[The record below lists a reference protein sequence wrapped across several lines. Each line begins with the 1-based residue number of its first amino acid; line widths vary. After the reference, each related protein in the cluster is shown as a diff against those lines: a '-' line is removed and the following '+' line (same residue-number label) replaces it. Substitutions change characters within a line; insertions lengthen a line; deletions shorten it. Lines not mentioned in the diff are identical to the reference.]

1 MKKLLLILILSTTA
15 LAKVK
20 ITKLDYKNDNN
31 FGVVTINL
39 DAELK
44 ETPELTIKDD
54 MVQLAIPNS
63 YVWPKIE
70 NQVSVN
76 NKFDSTL
83 MAYQFD
89 KDLVR
94 VRANLPYD
102 LKGKENKVSVV
113 LGDKSISLYFP
124 KLAVKTNGQKVASAI
139 KHVETETTTKTKKT
153 DSYDE
158 SYLNT
163 LLKDKEAKAA
173 KTAKTITNYEN
184 VLNSEKTK
192 VQTEVV
198 DQVKTKA
205 SALAKNEFNF
215 SSYIFK
221 FIGFFALLV
230 AGLYAAFNFFRK
242 GMLKKSGLGFF
253 SSAKMVE
260 VLSTTYLGPK
270 RSILVIR
277 AHKQVFLVA
286 QSEKGMD
293 FLTEIKDT
301 AAFIKDGEK
310 EVIGSNFDTNLE
322 KASSIEKDFKLK
334 EMIQATEKQVEVRP
348 EYNAAAEV
356 TRTQKD
362 KVSLSKQIKSKVKE
376 LKQFQ

>member
-1 MKKLLLILILSTTA
+1 MKKLLLILILATSSF
-15 LAKVK
+15 AKVK

-39 DAELK
+39 DGELK
-44 ETPELTIKDD
+44 TTPELTIKDD

-63 YVWPKIE
+63 FVWPKIE
-70 NQVSVN
+70 NQVSIN
-76 NKFDSTL
+76 KKFDSTI

-113 LGDKSISLYFP
+113 LGEKSISLYFP
-124 KLAVKTNGQKVASAI
+124 KFDVKTNGQKVASAV
-139 KHVETETTTKTKKT
+139 KHVEQEAPAHNVKG
-153 DSYDE
+153 DAYDE
-158 SYLNT
+158 SYLSK

-173 KTAKTITNYEN
+173 KTANTISQVESG
-184 VLNSEKTK
+184 LNNERNKS
-192 VQTEVV
+192 QTEIV

-205 SALAKNEFNF
+205 SALAKNDFNF

-230 AGLYAAFNFFRK
+230 AGLYGAFNFFKK

-253 SSAKMVE
+253 TSAKMVE

-270 RSILVIR
+270 RSILVVR

-301 AAFIKDGEK
+301 AAFIKEGEK

-322 KASSIEKDFKLK
+322 KASSIDKDFKLK
-334 EMIQATEKQVEVRP
+334 EMIQATEKKNEVRP